1 MKPFLLALLI
11 LLLTAATGCSGLLI
25 HQAMNPRDSAL
36 TPEQIEAYNK
46 VGADVWSCLNV
57 AGPPPAGSLVMITAP
72 KGSKANIVF
81 GDGCRVK

>member
-1 MKPFLLALLI
+1 MKPFALALFLALL
-11 LLLTAATGCSGLLI
+11 LSASGCSGLLI
-25 HQAMNPRDSAL
+25 HQAMNPKDAAL
-36 TPEQIEAYNK
+36 TPEQIEAYSK

-72 KGSKANIVF
+72 KTAKANIVF